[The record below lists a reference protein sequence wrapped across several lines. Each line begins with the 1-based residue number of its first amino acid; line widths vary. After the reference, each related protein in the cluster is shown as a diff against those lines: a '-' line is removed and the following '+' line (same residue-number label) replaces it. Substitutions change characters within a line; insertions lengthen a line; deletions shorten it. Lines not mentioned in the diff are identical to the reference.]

1 MNSGWMRRVENQGV
15 EFVHATRERPQDIER
30 KEAINLNWTVT

>member
-15 EFVHATRERPQDIER
+15 EFVHATREQPRNVNQ
-30 KEAINLNWTVT
+30 KEAINLN